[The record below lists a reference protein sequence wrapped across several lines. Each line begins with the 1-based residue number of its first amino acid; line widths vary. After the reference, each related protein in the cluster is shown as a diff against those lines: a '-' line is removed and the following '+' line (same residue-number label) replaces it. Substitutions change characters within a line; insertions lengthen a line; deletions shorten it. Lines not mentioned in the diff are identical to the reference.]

1 MTTSAEQQVHSDRS
15 FCGSGLLWCCG
26 PRVTAGSHRWPLHSS
41 LWCTV
46 PRTIKTLF
54 YTGHAWKR
62 DWLVNSISKIKSHIY
77 ADTIF
82 EFKKRKDDFR
92 FCKTSDHS
100 YHKLG
105 CKESPWP
112 ALSLETRG
120 NPSAGRGTAD
130 CRFIS

>member
-1 MTTSAEQQVHSDRS
+1 MLP
-15 FCGSGLLWCCG
+15 CGGQSQELL
-26 PRVTAGSHRWPLHSS
+26 
-41 LWCTV
+41 
-46 PRTIKTLF
+46 KTCFTLDMH
-54 YTGHAWKR
+54 GKR
-62 DWLVNSISKIKSHIY
+62 DCLVNTISEIKSHIY

-120 NPSAGRGTAD
+120 KPSAGRDAAD
-130 CRFIS
+130 CCFIP